1 MWFKGFSQIL
11 KAYTPRFL
19 SLLCS
24 FLFSASLIA
33 QINIQVGYGLSFMDL
48 AENTQILQKYNASNA
63 WLSSGFGAIKV
74 LNGLQ
79 IGLRYT
85 GRIGSCGFNWTYGQ
99 ANTKAEGLNPSDN
112 LEYNRTIYYKLES
125 YNFLLETGSQWI
137 QFGTSINLN
146 YLSIKDKFT
155 PNTNKTQITRQ
166 TAWGSQFYIN
176 VGLSNGSVCRIALQP
191 YYFLPWEQFEL
202 SPLEQALNGSSGIQ
216 SGNFKH
222 FGIRLLL
229 LNGPQRD

>member
-176 VGLSNGSVCRIALQP
+176 VGLSNGCLLYTSYLSVTRMQHCRNKWFVRRPKQATVRSAWGCKIC
-191 YYFLPWEQFEL
+191 
-202 SPLEQALNGSSGIQ
+202 LEYRRHCQLY
-216 SGNFKH
+216 KH
-222 FGIRLLL
+222 C
-229 LNGPQRD
+229 

>member
-1 MWFKGFSQIL
+1 LWFKGFSQIL

-63 WLSSGFGAIKV
+63 WLNTGFGAVKV

-79 IGLRYT
+79 IGLRYS
-85 GRIGSCGFNWTYGQ
+85 GRMGSCGFNWTYGQ
-99 ANTKAEGLNPSDN
+99 ANTKAEGINPSDN
-112 LEYNRTIYYKLES
+112 LEYNRRVYYKLES
-125 YNFLLETGSQWI
+125 YNFLLETGGQWI

-146 YLSIKDKFT
+146 SLSIKDKFS

-166 TAWGSQFYIN
+166 TSWGSQFHITI
-176 VGLSNGSVCRIALQP
+176 GLSNGSVCRIALQP
-191 YYFLPWEQFEL
+191 YYFLPWERFDLTPFEHALKVSISIQF
-202 SPLEQALNGSSGIQ
+202 S
-216 SGNFKH
+216 NFKH

-229 LNGPQRD
+229 LNGPQRS